1 MVLTAVLLL
10 GLTRARVPVLDQHQ
24 TRGADYLLLLSRSAF
39 TTLLQTGAAHGFAC
53 NEHPALFGHSDVH
66 LNLRGLLLQV
76 SSEDCRRAVAAL
88 EQVLLDLN
96 DAMGKAPG
104 DAGYVNISATAGAGY
119 GGAISY

>member
-1 MVLTAVLLL
+1 MNAEHRMRLCA
-10 GLTRARVPVLDQHQ
+10 RAYCSS
-24 TRGADYLLLLSRSAF
+24 GARPPSSEPARLS
-39 TTLLQTGAAHGFAC
+39 
-53 NEHPALFGHSDVH
+53 
-66 LNLRGLLLQV
+66 LQV
-76 SSEDCRRAVAAL
+76 STDDCRRAVAAL